1 MKMKQTMAVLTMTAI
16 MAQSTVAFGAG
27 NSVVFDDLQGYDW
40 ARPAIENMA
49 AQGVLYGIGNSKYA
63 PAASVTVLEFASM
76 AMRAYGGKDAAIEL
90 AKQQGNLESIEAS
103 NGEFWGNSTICASQ
117 KFGLT
122 DRFGTGK
129 ERWQKPATRSEMAY
143 IVMTISEQMGGEQ
156 FLIKDAIKN
165 NIGDYEEVLKH
176 KDDVNYILKA
186 YSNGILCGTND
197 AGDYKPAATA
207 KRAEAAAIMNRL
219 LDPSKRINVEV
230 KPEAVKPEVK
240 PEVNNN
246 QAGVYT
252 ALPDGSNVLPDGMTL
267 PAEGQIGPNGK
278 PISRDK
284 ETGVLGFGNGQH
296 GGIYT
301 GVKYGNGA
309 QIEVGDDAPLYAAGY
324 DENAKGKY
332 VEFKGYTYW
341 RDEWLRIENVTG
353 HKLMDKYPNAKEGS
367 YADIHGN
374 LCSEKEACFKVYEGT
389 WTSIIPTA

>member
-1 MKMKQTMAVLTMTAI
+1 MKMKQNITILTMTAI
-16 MAQSTVAFGAG
+16 MAQSTVAFGAEA
-27 NSVVFDDLQGYDW
+27 FMDLKNFDW
-40 ARPAIENMA
+40 AKPAIESMA
-49 AQGVLYGIGNSKYA
+49 EKGVLAGVGNNKYA
-63 PAASVTVLEFASM
+63 PAANVTIAEFASM
-76 AMRAYGGKDAAIEL
+76 TMRAYAGKDAVINL

-103 NGEFWGNSTICASQ
+103 NGEFWGNSVICASQ
-117 KFGLT
+117 KFGL
-122 DRFGTGK
+122 DARFSINK
-129 ERWQKPATRSEMAY
+129 ERWTKPATRSEMAY
-143 IVMTISEQMGGEQ
+143 IVMVIAEQMGGEQ

-197 AGDYKPAATA
+197 RGDYKPAATA

-246 QAGVYT
+246 QAGVYV

-267 PAEGQIGPNGK
+267 PSEGQIGPDGK

-309 QIEVGDDAPLYAAGY
+309 QIEVGDDAPLYGAAY
-324 DENAKGKY
+324 DELATGKY

-341 RDEWLRIENVTG
+341 TDEWARIEGVIGN
-353 HKLMDKYPNAKEGS
+353 KLDKKYPNAKEGS

-389 WTSIIPTA
+389 WTSIIQGTR

>member
-1 MKMKQTMAVLTMTAI
+1 MAVLTMTAI

-27 NSVVFDDLQGYDW
+27 NSVVFDDLQGFNW
-40 ARPAIENMA
+40 AKPAIENMA
-49 AQGVLYGIGNSKYA
+49 AQGVLSGIGNNKYA
-63 PAASVTVLEFASM
+63 PAANVTILEFASM
-76 AMRAYGGKDAAIEL
+76 AMRAYGGKDAAINL
-90 AKQQGNLESIEAS
+90 AKEQGNLAEIEAS

-240 PEVNNN
+240 PEVNN
-246 QAGVYT
+246 QPGVYT
-252 ALPDGSNVLPDGMTL
+252 ALPDGSNVGHEGIVYPVEGMI
-267 PAEGQIGPNGK
+267 APNGTV
-278 PISRDK
+278 ISRDK
-284 ETGVLGFGNGQH
+284 ETGVLGFGGSQT
-296 GGIYT
+296 GGIYL
-301 GVKYGNGA
+301 GLKASNGA
-309 QIEVGDDAPLYAAGY
+309 QIEIGDTSPVSLKRY
-324 DENAKGKY
+324 DENTAGRYEKKGKY
-332 VEFKGYTYW
+332 TYW
-341 RDEWLRIENVTG
+341 TGEWGAIMSTNLS
-353 HKLMDKYPNAKEGS
+353 KLEKNHAGAPNGTT
-367 YADIHGN
+367 ADIHGN
-374 LCSEKEACFKVYEGT
+374 ILPKGTTIDNDEAFYWVVDGAWSAGK
-389 WTSIIPTA
+389 